1 MKQSLQLYIATL
13 LMGMGMGM
21 WFARLIGQYVDAMH
35 AWITWN
41 GLGGALLFAAG
52 VGLFAWAWKS
62 GRKF

>member
-1 MKQSLQLYIATL
+1 
-13 LMGMGMGM
+13 MGM